1 MRSACVRIAGAQLA
15 VGRRTRTSVDAGPLV
30 GLLHPDPLDVLS
42 YAVAADPGSPVDPVE
57 VAAAVAEL
65 RAVFAAA
72 GKRLSLELVAEADAG
87 LVQAVLDCGIAVRE
101 RVPLLSLA
109 PRDLVD
115 PPPVDGATVHPVRT
129 AAAARLVHE
138 VAERAFGEPIS
149 GEPAVPVDPAEG
161 GAVLVEFAHEAVAAA
176 SWTGIADGVTEVV
189 GVATL
194 PGHRR
199 RGLGAL
205 VTAAAVRAACDAGA
219 TLTWL
224 TPGDDGADRV
234 YRSVGYT
241 VTGTAAHLH
250 DPP

>member
-1 MRSACVRIAGAQLA
+1 
-15 VGRRTRTSVDAGPLV
+15 
-30 GLLHPDPLDVLS
+30 S
-42 YAVAADPGSPVDPVE
+42 YAVAADPGAPVDPVD
-57 VAAAVAEL
+57 VAAALAEL

-72 GKRLSLELVAEADAG
+72 GKRLSPELVAEADAE
-87 LVQAVLDCGIAVRE
+87 LVRAVLASGLAMRE

-109 PRDLVD
+109 PGDLVD
-115 PPPVDGATVHPVRT
+115 PPPVDGAVVHPVRNP
-129 AAAARLVHE
+129 AGARWVHA
-138 VAERAFGEPIS
+138 VAERAFGEPI
-149 GEPAVPVDPAEG
+149 GGQAAVPLDPAEG
-161 GAVLVEFAHEAVAAA
+161 GAVLVELAGEPVAAA
-176 SWTGIADGVTEVV
+176 SWTALADGVTEVV

-205 VTAAAVRAACDAGA
+205 VTAAAVRAAGDAGA

-241 VTGTAAHLH
+241 VTGTAEHLH

>member
-1 MRSACVRIAGAQLA
+1 MN
-15 VGRRTRTSVDAGPLV
+15 AGPLV

-42 YAVAADPGSPVDPVE
+42 YAVAADPGSPVEPVE

-87 LVQAVLDCGIAVRE
+87 LVRAVLDCGLAVRE

-109 PRDLVD
+109 PGELVV
-115 PPPVDGATVHPVRT
+115 PPPVDAAAVHPVRA

-138 VAERAFGEPIS
+138 VAQRAFGELIG
-149 GEPAVPVDPAEG
+149 GEAAVPVDPAEG
-161 GAVLVEFAHEAVAAA
+161 GAVLVELGGEPVAAA
-176 SWTGIADGVTEVV
+176 SWTAIADGVTEIV

-194 PGHRR
+194 PEHRR

-205 VTAAAVRAACDAGA
+205 VTAAAVQAAADAGA

-234 YRSVGYT
+234 YRRIGYA
-241 VTGTAAHLH
+241 VTGTAEHLH